1 MKTAKFLVILLIS
14 TLFAACGGSGD
25 DNFYGDSGNDYDG
38 NTPGSTDN
46 DVEHVDRPDD
56 AQKPG
61 GGGSS
66 GGIGGGSTGNQD
78 EDEEPDGDSADSG
91 DSSDSGEPT
100 DTGDS
105 GDSSDSGGPADTGDS
120 GDSEP
125 SDTGDSEPSDTGD
138 SGGDFPVYESDPN
151 IAQCTAG
158 YPSEG
163 TKNIVLERLN
173 YLRAIHK
180 LPPVV
185 YTDEFDDIVAECS
198 LVIAANQKLSHY
210 PDSSWKC
217 YSQDALDGCS
227 SSNIHIMMANYQAE
241 TDDAKIVDG
250 FMIEKNV
257 DELGH
262 RRWFLDPWLADIS
275 YGRSEGVGA
284 GQYGAE
290 TFTLGA
296 AVHVIG
302 GAQQDI
308 SDSDIEF
315 VAYPFENYPKELY
328 DDSVMMSFTVIS
340 NKFSKWSNSAVDF
353 SSASIAITSE
363 TENKVYQIKDLQFD
377 NDGYGVPN
385 NLRWR
390 TTGVRTGLKYNVV
403 IHNVIINNYSQDYI
417 YWFQLD

>member
-1 MKTAKFLVILLIS
+1 MKTVKFLAIILVL
-14 TLFAACGGSGD
+14 TLFAACGGSGE
-25 DNFYGDSGNDYDG
+25 DNIYGDIGDDYDG
-38 NTPGSTDN
+38 STPGMTDN

-56 AQKPG
+56 AQRPG

-66 GGIGGGSTGNQD
+66 GGIGGGSTGKQD
-78 EDEEPDGDSADSG
+78 EEREPDEDF
-91 DSSDSGEPT
+91 SDPDDTEPT
-100 DTGDS
+100 D
-105 GDSSDSGGPADTGDS
+105 SDSADTGDS
-120 GDSEP
+120 GDSENTD
-125 SDTGDSEPSDTGD
+125 SGDSTTSDTGD
-138 SGGDFPVYESDPN
+138 SGGDFPVYESDPDV
-151 IAQCTAG
+151 AQCTAG

-173 YLRAIHK
+173 HLRAIHK

-210 PDSSWKC
+210 PDNSWKC

-227 SSNIHIMMANYQAE
+227 SSNIHIKMANYQPE
-241 TDDAKIVDG
+241 TDDAAIVDG

-257 DELGH
+257 EELGH

-328 DDSVMMSFTVIS
+328 DDTVMMSFTVIS
-340 NKFSKWSNSAVDF
+340 NKLSKWGNSSVNFA
-353 SSASIAITSE
+353 SASIAITSE
-363 TENKVYQIKDLQFD
+363 TENKVYQIKDLQYD
-377 NDGYGVPN
+377 NEGYGVPN

-390 TTGVRTGLKYNVV
+390 TTGVKTGLKYNVV
-403 IHNVIINNYSQDYI
+403 IHNVIINDSSHDYT